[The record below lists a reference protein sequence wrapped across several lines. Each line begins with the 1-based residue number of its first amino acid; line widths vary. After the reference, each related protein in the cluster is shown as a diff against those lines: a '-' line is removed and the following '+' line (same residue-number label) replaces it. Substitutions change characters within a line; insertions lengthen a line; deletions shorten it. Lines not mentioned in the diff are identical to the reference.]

1 MYVKQACAF
10 DCATKTVTLRLQ
22 PRFVKVTNEML
33 ACLSVQD
40 LLREFDKQA
49 FQISVLLPHAT
60 QIGPKRLA
68 VVCTAA
74 AIECTFFTANYRS
87 FAPEINLSINLPRFE
102 CRNADYHGKNK
113 S

>member
-1 MYVKQACAF
+1 MHSQERLPLPCALISHSIPFNMYVKQACAF

-22 PRFVKVTNEML
+22 PRFVKVTNKML

-40 LLREFDKQA
+40 LLREFAKQA

-68 VVCTAA
+68 AVC
-74 AIECTFFTANYRS
+74 CCSY
-87 FAPEINLSINLPRFE
+87 
-102 CRNADYHGKNK
+102 
-113 S
+113 